1 MQEQTGTDT
10 ETTTPPVVENGTAQ
24 LPQDLMNADN
34 AFFTQIENLLA
45 KLVPP
50 DHVELTTCTGEK
62 LTLPGTIA
70 ARQQVKVFRLMRE
83 LIADPAV
90 NEALGAW
97 GGDGGSNIVDG
108 ILALATNEVISEKLG
123 EIFTAAYP
131 NALAG
136 QDPLDVLP
144 MEDLITALVPFS
156 ERFIKKIGGGIA
168 VLGRNATE
176 IQ

>member
-1 MQEQTGTDT
+1 MQDQTAN
-10 ETTTPPVVENGTAQ
+10 ESENTTPPAVENGTVQ
-24 LPQDLMNADN
+24 MPDDILSADN
-34 AFFTQIENLLA
+34 AFFVQIENLLA

-50 DHVELTTCTGEK
+50 DQVELTTCTGEK
-62 LTLPGTIA
+62 ITLPGAIA

-90 NEALGAW
+90 TNVLGAW
-97 GGDGGSNIVDG
+97 GGEGGSNIVDG
-108 ILALATNEVISEKLG
+108 ILAIATNEVISEKLG

-168 VLGRNATE
+168 VLGKNATE